1 MEIHNSSYI
10 SFPDIISLNRNK
22 TLVTN
27 HIRNIRIR
35 LQIKQIV
42 YML

>member
-1 MEIHNSSYI
+1 MEVHNSYI